1 MRAPLV
7 SIFLAV
13 AAAMPVGSVAA
24 QSVVPGFG
32 HDERPPSGTP
42 LQLPPGVEIAGPL
55 QGADDDGNC
64 PKPHTNTAGSGL
76 WVRACLP
83 VRNLTGGPVTIIFP
97 PGLTIV
103 SASET
108 FQNGLLVERA
118 VVTVP
123 AREIGGPGRLRD
135 KEADDDVVY
144 VPLHMYCIN
153 PAKDPSDPSASFTLG
168 PVVAHPG
175 MGQIYRLLEGRN
187 IADDRDPVEAV
198 QEAVYDII
206 RDGAVSEFTEESLQK
221 YVVERDA
228 G

>member
-1 MRAPLV
+1 MRYLLP
-7 SIFLAV
+7 SIVL
-13 AAAMPVGSVAA
+13 AAMTTASVGSAAA

-32 HDERPPSGTP
+32 RDERPPSGAP
-42 LQLPPGVEIAGPL
+42 LQLPAGVEIAGPL
-55 QGADDDGNC
+55 RGADDDGNC
-64 PKPHTNTAGSGL
+64 PRPYTNTVGSGL

-83 VRNLTGGPVTIIFP
+83 LRNLTGAPVTITFP

-123 AREIGGPGRLRD
+123 PREVGGPGRLRD
-135 KEADDDVVY
+135 KEEEDDIVY

-153 PAKDPSDPSASFTLG
+153 SAKDPSDPSASFTLG
-168 PVVAHPG
+168 PVVAHAG
-175 MGQIYRLLEGRN
+175 MSQIYQLLEGRN
-187 IADDRDPVEAV
+187 IADDRYPVEAV
-198 QEAVYDII
+198 QEAIYDII

-221 YVVERDA
+221 HVVERDS